1 MTERD
6 RVRDTGLKG
15 SEGRA
20 GEEGG
25 GDFTWRGERGRG
37 AKKCQQL
44 SSPWTELSLRA
55 SAGKNT
61 SPFLTYSSPLSVSQ
75 HQSAHLGWMQERQDD
90 SHESAGYG
98 LTCKPNFK
106 CSLSLHKEKPS
117 LLSFIKLYKK
127 KKSLPA
133 TITHS
138 ALVFL
143 EITSL
148 DLFLYL
154 PHLPPSPIYSGF
166 VVRSTHPCLDNRSSS
181 EIRHLPYQLWC
192 LRESWSTAMTPSL
205 LSGSVSH
212 IHTNYIQFTKKCLQ
226 SVVKCLCG

>member
-1 MTERD
+1 MTRMNQP
-6 RVRDTGLKG
+6 DTVSHASRTLNV
-15 SEGRA
+15 A
-20 GEEGG
+20 CHC
-25 GDFTWRGERGRG
+25 T
-37 AKKCQQL
+37 KKNRLCYL
-44 SSPWTELSLRA
+44 S
-55 SAGKNT
+55 
-61 SPFLTYSSPLSVSQ
+61 
-75 HQSAHLGWMQERQDD
+75 
-90 SHESAGYG
+90 
-98 LTCKPNFK
+98 
-106 CSLSLHKEKPS
+106 
-117 LLSFIKLYKK
+117 LSFIKK